1 MGKDKI
7 TFTVESLRQMN
18 CEEGKRRTI
27 YYDKKQP
34 KLACI
39 VSTTGIK
46 TFALHTF
53 DRIRKTPVQRTIG
66 RYPEININHAREISN
81 KLLAQIAEG
90 LDIQDAARAIRE
102 EPTIDDLFEQW
113 LIDAKNRIRTW
124 GEAERSYNL
133 HIKPTF
139 GNRKI
144 STISGQ
150 QIITWQN
157 ELLKTYRQRKRAGK
171 KVTLSKAT
179 ANRCLALLRTL
190 FYKKASNIE
199 NPCKAVKAYG
209 ETSRERYLR
218 PDELKAFFI
227 NLNDEATSPV
237 LRDLVYLL
245 LLTGAR
251 RSNLLS
257 MMWSE
262 IDFLSAVWTIPAS
275 KSKNKNLMT
284 VPLVSKA
291 MEILLKRREDTSSI
305 FVFPGPG
312 KSGHLVEPKRAW
324 YSLIKRTGLNDFRLH
339 DLRRTCGS
347 YQAIVGSNLVTIQ
360 KSLGHKNL
368 STTQI
373 YARMDIDPVRKSM
386 EDAAE
391 KMLESILLS
400 TEIINVGGK
409 NEQK

>member
-1 MGKDKI
+1 MGNEKI
-7 TFTVESLRQMN
+7 SFSPESLRKMQ
-18 CEEGKRRTI
+18 CEEGKRRSI

-53 DRIRKTPVQRTIG
+53 DRTRKKPIQHTIG
-66 RYPEININHAREISN
+66 RYPEIGINHAREIAN
-81 KLLAQIAEG
+81 KLLVQIAEG
-90 LDIQDAARAIRE
+90 LDIQEANRVIRE
-102 EPTIDDLFEQW
+102 EPTVNDLFQDW
-113 LIDAKNRIRTW
+113 MIDAKNRIRTW
-124 GEAERSYNL
+124 DEAERTFNL

-144 STISGQ
+144 STISEQ
-150 QIITWQN
+150 QIATWQN
-157 ELLKTYRQRKRAGK
+157 NLLKTYRQRRIDGK

-190 FYKKASNIE
+190 FYKKASNIQ
-199 NPCKAVKAYG
+199 NPCKKVKAY
-209 ETSRERYLR
+209 EESPRERYIK
-218 PDELKAFFI
+218 PDELEKFFLA
-227 NLNDEATSPV
+227 LNDEVTSPT

-251 RSNLLS
+251 RSNLFS

-262 IDFLSAVWTIPAS
+262 IDFSSSVWTIPAA
-275 KSKNKNLMT
+275 KSKNKKPMSI
-284 VPLVSKA
+284 PLVSKA
-291 MEILLKRREDTSSI
+291 MEILLRRKEESSSPY
-305 FVFPGPG
+305 VFAGPG

-324 YSLIKRTGLNDFRLH
+324 YSLIERAGLEDFRLH

-347 YQAIVGSNLVTIQ
+347 YQATIGANLVTIQ
-360 KSLGHKNL
+360 KSLGHKNI

-373 YARMDIDPVRKSM
+373 YARMDLDPVRKSM
-386 EDAAE
+386 EDAANR
-391 KMLESILLS
+391 MLESTNSPKETMDIG
-400 TEIINVGGK
+400 EEND
-409 NEQK
+409 Q